1 MRIAVIDLGTN
12 TFNLLVADGEPASRL
27 SVIYRNE
34 VGVKIGQGGILKKT
48 ITPQAFRRG
57 LKAMGEQIEKART
70 FEPDKIL
77 VVATSG
83 VRSAENGSVFIDRIA
98 QDFNLPVEVITGNRE
113 ATLIYRGVR
122 QSVDLGS
129 HPALIVDIGGGS
141 NECILANGKQ
151 ILWKQSFDIG
161 MARVLERFHPS
172 SPITPKEIKDIR
184 RYYDDALQPLTRQ
197 IAKYP
202 PQKLVGCAGTF
213 ESVRSILTSEG
224 FSSSTPQDQPY
235 FQVPY
240 REFARL
246 HHRLLNST
254 TQEREKIRGLEL
266 FRVDMIVLASI
277 FVNFI
282 MEKYGFDRL
291 VQSDYSIKEGV
302 ADELLNP

>member
-12 TFNLLVADGEPASRL
+12 TFNLLVARRREPLGL

-48 ITPQAFRRG
+48 ITPKAFQRG
-57 LKAMGEQIEKART
+57 LEAMAGQVEKARS
-70 FEPDKIL
+70 FDPQKIL

-83 VRSAENGSVFIDRIA
+83 VRSAENGLLFIERIRK
-98 QDFNLPVEVITGNRE
+98 DFDVEVEVITGERE

-122 QSVDLGS
+122 QSVDLGAQPS
-129 HPALIVDIGGGS
+129 LIVDIGGGS
-141 NECILANGKQ
+141 NECILATREQ
-151 ILWKQSFDIG
+151 ILWKRSFDIG

-172 SPITPKEIKDIR
+172 SPITSRQIQDIR
-184 RYYDDALQPLTRQ
+184 QYYDEALLPLTQQVRDD
-197 IAKYP
+197 P

-224 FSSSTPQDQPY
+224 FGASTPEDQPC
-235 FQVPY
+235 FEIPY
-240 REFARL
+240 DEFARL
-246 HHRLLNST
+246 HDRLLKST
-254 TQEREKIRGLEL
+254 TQEREQMRGLEL

-282 MEKYGFDRL
+282 MEKYGFSRL

-302 ADELLNP
+302 ADEFLNP